1 MLENVR
7 TDVHQ
12 HIWTE
17 PFIAALAARERFPYI
32 VRSDGLSV
40 LHCAGEL
47 PYVIDVA
54 AEAPARR
61 AALLAGDGAQRA
73 LVAMS
78 SALGIEA
85 LDRGSANP
93 LIEAHLE
100 GVEALGEPFGVWGPV
115 ALAPPDPND
124 VDRLLARG
132 CVGISIPAGAL
143 AGPEALAAVGPL
155 LERVASRRIPLFVH
169 PGNAPGQR
177 SPEVSLSEP
186 LWWQPL
192 TRYVSQMQAAWL
204 TFAAEGRR
212 AHPQLV
218 VVFAMLAG
226 GAPLLAER
234 LANRGGPDVDE
245 RDPLVF
251 YDTSSFGLLA
261 IDAIAREVGESQL
274 VYGSD
279 RPVVD
284 PAPTALDASL
294 QANAGRLFS
303 ESAARAAA

>member
-1 MLENVR
+1 MFSGMR
-7 TDVHQ
+7 IDVHQ

-17 PFIAALAARERFPYI
+17 PLIEALAARQGLPCI
-32 VRSDGLSV
+32 ARSDGLTV

-61 AALLAGDGAQRA
+61 ATLLAGDGVQQA
-73 LVAMS
+73 LVALS
-78 SALGIEA
+78 SVLGVEA
-85 LDRGSANP
+85 LDRDSASA
-93 LIEAHLE
+93 LIEAHLQ
-100 GVEALGEPFGVWGPV
+100 GAEALGDPFGMWGPV
-115 ALAPPDPND
+115 ALDRPDPDD

-132 CVGISIPAGAL
+132 CVGVSLPAGAL
-143 AGPEALAAVGPL
+143 AGPEALAAAGPL
-155 LERVASRRIPLFVH
+155 LDRISERRVPLFVH

-177 SPEVSLSEP
+177 APEVSLAEP

-192 TRYVSQMQAAWL
+192 TAYVSQMHAAWL
-204 TFAAEGRR
+204 TFGAVGRR
-212 AHPQLV
+212 EHPGLV

-226 GAPLLAER
+226 GASLLAER
-234 LANRGGPDVDE
+234 LASRGGPEIDE

-251 YDTSSFGLLA
+251 YDTSSFGRVA
-261 IDAIAREVGESQL
+261 IDAIARQVGESQL

-279 RPVVD
+279 RPVVE
-284 PAPTALDASL
+284 PTPSGLDSSL

-303 ESAARAAA
+303 KVPVVETT

>member
-1 MLENVR
+1 MR
-7 TDVHQ
+7 IDVHQ

-17 PFIAALAARERFPYI
+17 PFIEALAARERPPYI
-32 VRSDGLSV
+32 VRSGGLTV

-47 PYVIDVA
+47 PYVIDVL

-61 AALLAGDGAQRA
+61 AALLAGDQVDRA
-73 LVAMS
+73 LVALS

-85 LDRGSANP
+85 LERDSAAA

-100 GVEALGEPFGVWGPV
+100 GVEALGESFGVWGPV
-115 ALAPPDPND
+115 ALDRPDPDD

-132 CVGISIPAGAL
+132 CVGISMPAGAL
-143 AGPEALAAVGPL
+143 AGPEALAAVDPL
-155 LERVASRRIPLFVH
+155 LQRVADRRVPLFVH

-186 LWWQPL
+186 LWWQGL

-212 AHPQLV
+212 DHPHLV
-218 VVFAMLAG
+218 VLFAMLAG

-234 LANRGGPDVDE
+234 LASRGGPDLDE
-245 RDPLVF
+245 RDRFLF
-251 YDTSSFGLLA
+251 YDTSSFGLVT
-261 IDAIAREVGESQL
+261 IDAIARQVGERQL

-284 PAPTALDASL
+284 PAPSALDAAL
-294 QANAGRLFS
+294 QANAGRLFFDIS
-303 ESAARAAA
+303 ARAAA